1 MTGRDEIQKQP
12 WRGDNMGAQRT
23 KVTLFVFAL
32 LSASLSG
39 CFGDSL
45 EILPER
51 KGIPGGLTLACL
63 QDDAYTS
70 MVIEI
75 DYEAG
80 YKPMTSSTDMLVDR
94 LESVCDKPGGISI
107 DFTEVDFG
115 HSGDWSANDVREEA
129 WDNKDNSPREGSIL
143 TWQIIFPSGTYDDSS
158 VLGVAVD
165 ASTVALFGDS
175 IQTANGPFNRPS
187 VEDVENSVIVHEVG
201 HLLGLVNLVYQSPA
215 DHEDEDNKGHSNN
228 DDSVMYWA
236 IESAD
241 LANFIF
247 GTLPNDFD
255 DDDLAD
261 LAGMADGSIK
271 VTDQLWS

>member
-1 MTGRDEIQKQP
+1 
-12 WRGDNMGAQRT
+12 MGTERA
-23 KVTLFVFAL
+23 KVTLFVLAL

-45 EILPER
+45 DVLPER

-94 LESVCDKPGGISI
+94 LENVCDKPGGISI

-115 HSGDWSANDVREEA
+115 HTGDWSANDVREKA
-129 WDNKDNSPREGSIL
+129 WENKDTSPREGSIL
-143 TWQIIFPSGTYDDSS
+143 TWHILFPSGTYTDSS

-165 ASTVALFGDS
+165 ASSVALFSDS

-201 HLLGLVNLVYQSPA
+201 HLLGLVNLVYQSPV
-215 DHEDEDNKGHSNN
+215 DHEDENNEGHSNN

-247 GTLPNDFD
+247 GSLPNDFD

>member
-1 MTGRDEIQKQP
+1 
-12 WRGDNMGAQRT
+12 MGNERA
-23 KVTLFVFAL
+23 KASLFVLAL

-45 EILPER
+45 DILPER

-80 YKPMTSSTDMLVDR
+80 YKPMTSSTDMLLDR
-94 LESVCDKPGGISI
+94 LESVCDKPDGISF
-107 DFTEVDFG
+107 DFTEVVFD
-115 HSGDWSANDVREEA
+115 HNGDWSANDVREQA
-129 WDNKDNSPREGSIL
+129 WEHKDASPLDGSTL
-143 TWQIIFPSGTYDDSS
+143 TWQILFPSGSYVDSS

-165 ASTVALFGDS
+165 ASSIALFGDT
-175 IQTANGPFNRPS
+175 IETANGPFNRPS
-187 VEDVENSVIVHEVG
+187 VEDVENSVTVHEVG
-201 HLLGLVNLVYQSPA
+201 HLLGLVNLVYQSPV
-215 DHEDEDNKGHSNN
+215 DHEDENNEGHSNN

-247 GTLPNDFD
+247 GTLPNEFD
-255 DDDLAD
+255 EDDLAD
-261 LAGMADGSIK
+261 LSGMADGSIK